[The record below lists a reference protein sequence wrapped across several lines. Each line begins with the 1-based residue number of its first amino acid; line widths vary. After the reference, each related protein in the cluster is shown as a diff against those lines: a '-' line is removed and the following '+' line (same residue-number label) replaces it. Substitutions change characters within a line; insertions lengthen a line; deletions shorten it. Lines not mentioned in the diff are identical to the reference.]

1 MKVCSKCGY
10 DYPAPLSIHFS
21 KKSDTADGL
30 QFSCKK
36 CHSQYLKSHYNENK
50 SYYKDKAHV
59 RNKEIRITNLQ
70 FVMDYLKE
78 HPCVDCG
85 EKDPLV
91 LEFDHLRDKT
101 KEISRMV
108 RDSVSVEVIS
118 KEIEK
123 CEVRCCNCHR
133 RKTIVQF
140 GWYKDIQ
147 L

>member
-1 MKVCSKCGY
+1 MKVCSKCEF
-10 DYPAPLSIHFS
+10 DYPAPLNKYFS
-21 KKSDTADGL
+21 KKSRAIDGF
-30 QFSCKK
+30 QSTCKK
-36 CHSQYLKSHYNENK
+36 CSSLYLKSHYNENK
-50 SYYKDKAHV
+50 DYYKDKASV

-85 EKDPLV
+85 EGDPLV

-101 KEISRMV
+101 KEIARMV
-108 RDSVSVEVIS
+108 SDCVSIEVIS